1 MTAETKRTAC
11 KIAVILCLMA
21 VSYAAGTAS
30 ASDAQ
35 TLSRLNLADASI
47 VKAQALLAAAS
58 PTTRPG
64 VVAIAAAKQ
73 SLGKALEQ
81 TKQAE
86 KAVGR
91 LRDSMIS
98 ISFSRVRISSLN

>member
-1 MTAETKRTAC
+1 MTAEMKRTAS
-11 KIAVILCLMA
+11 KVAVLLSLMA

-30 ASDAQ
+30 ASDPQ
-35 TLSRLNLADASI
+35 TLPRLNLADASI

-64 VVAIAAAKQ
+64 IVAVAAAKQ
-73 SLGKALEQ
+73 SLDKALDQ

-86 KAVGR
+86 KAEGG
-91 LRDSMIS
+91 S
-98 ISFSRVRISSLN
+98 